1 MAYKNWDNVRDHR
14 IYAYL
19 NQTEMDT
26 FLQAMQIR
34 DMEQQATAARQ
45 MIIERSQQIIIES
58 HKQSNRSKPV
68 KTTVN
73 YQFPDGKF
81 TVTLSTTKH

>member
-14 IYAYL
+14 VYAYM
-19 NQTEMDT
+19 NQAEMDK
-26 FLQAMQIR
+26 FLQAMKLQ

-58 HKQSNRSKPV
+58 RKQSNQQRPQKQ
-68 KTTVN
+68 TVN
-73 YQFPDGKF
+73 YQFPSGEF
-81 TVTLSTTKH
+81 TVFNPTKQ

>member
-14 IYAYL
+14 IYAYM
-19 NQTEMDT
+19 NQAEMDK
-26 FLQAMQIR
+26 FLQAMKLQ

-58 HKQSNRSKPV
+58 RKQSNRSKPV

-73 YQFPDGKF
+73 YQFPSGEF
-81 TVTLSTTKH
+81 TVFNPTKR

>member
-19 NQTEMDT
+19 NQAEKDA
-26 FLQAMQIR
+26 FFEAMRIK

-45 MIIERSQQIIIES
+45 MIVERSQQIIVES
-58 HKQSNRSKPV
+58 RKQSNRSTPV

-73 YQFPDGKF
+73 YQFPNSVF
-81 TVTLSTTKH
+81 TVTLSTTKQ